1 MHYQNQLSCGKFLPT
16 FCPLRVAS
24 QHSHPCAFTSTGQ
37 PSLTLETGSSISIG
51 CAVRIAAQR
60 RCGVNLH
67 ASVLCAEQ
75 QTPWERL
82 GFLSWPCFE
91 GVAAGQGTRSRSWI
105 LGERRLLEPVIHP
118 DEWEVLMHVWE
129 SSWRL
134 WKKGG
139 FLGIL
144 YLRLAFPRDCYR
156 QAVLRCL
163 SSRCLCEWLALRCGV
178 KPLLGQALFSG
189 RGSSLA
195 FAVLVCGVLL
205 SWSDPLLFSTNCSSS
220 SGCTP
225 PYLFVCLFWHENPE
239 LHLSWH

>member
-1 MHYQNQLSCGKFLPT
+1 MGL
-16 FCPLRVAS
+16 
-24 QHSHPCAFTSTGQ
+24 
-37 PSLTLETGSSISIG
+37 SISVG

-67 ASVLCAEQ
+67 ASVLSCRPPGKGWDSYPGLALRGLLQGRAPGPEVEYWVKGGFWNLWFIQ
-75 QTPWERL
+75 MSER
-82 GFLSWPCFE
+82 FS
-91 GVAAGQGTRSRSWI
+91 SRWVRGSHACR
-105 LGERRLLEPVIHP
+105 G
-118 DEWEVLMHVWE
+118 

-144 YLRLAFPRDCYR
+144 YLRLAFPCDCYR

-163 SSRCLCEWLALRCGV
+163 SSPCLCEWLALCCGV

-205 SWSDPLLFSTNCSSS
+205 SWLDPLYFSTNCSSS

-225 PYLFVCLFWHENPE
+225 PHLFVCLFWHEKPE
-239 LHLSWH
+239 LHLSWNTGLQLSTLNIG